1 MIEKLCQ
8 RFPTTDD
15 VRQWRKLAYCLS
27 LCNFNEKGVKRI
39 AECFKCFG
47 NTLGDETVHSYFQ
60 VQRVRSRVCLSPAP
74 CACAMAFGACGLGV
88 ADCSKCFPKRA
99 SLPSR
104 TPRRRRTTSRR
115 SSTLR

>member
-1 MIEKLCQ
+1 VP
-8 RFPTTDD
+8 R
-15 VRQWRKLAYCLS
+15 A
-27 LCNFNEKGVKRI
+27 
-39 AECFKCFG
+39 
-47 NTLGDETVHSYFQ
+47 
-60 VQRVRSRVCLSPAP
+60 RSRVCLSPAP
-74 CACAMAFGACGLGV
+74 RACAMAFGACGLGV

>member
-60 VQRVRSRVCLSPAP
+60 VPRARSRVCVRARVTR
-74 CACAMAFGACGLGV
+74 ATRMRNGV
-88 ADCSKCFPKRA
+88 WSER
-99 SLPSR
+99 
-104 TPRRRRTTSRR
+104 PRRG
-115 SSTLR
+115 